1 MHTAE
6 SALAAAR
13 ALLPGF
19 AAHAATHDRD
29 ASFPFENFAALH
41 DARLLALS
49 IPERL
54 GGDALDLR
62 PICTI
67 VEEVGGACASTGLV
81 LGMQYLQFARLCAN
95 PSVAPAVLEL
105 ICRGAVERGALL
117 NTMRV
122 EPELG
127 TPTRGGLPATTA
139 HRTASGWRLSGHK
152 IYATGAPGLAY
163 FVTWAKTGEEPVRT
177 GWFLVP
183 AGTPGMRIERTW
195 DQLGMRATGTD
206 DLYLDS
212 VEIPFEYALDVRE
225 PAAWKAGP
233 DDPWWIDLV
242 LGSLYYGI
250 ARAGRDWLV
259 GYLPERQPSNLG
271 ASLATLPRFQAVV
284 GQIETL
290 LLAAKTMIDTAVASF
305 DSGARALTPAQLN
318 HVKYVVTNN
327 GIEALH
333 LALGLIGNPGL
344 MRRHPLERHYRDV
357 LCGRIHTP
365 QDDTIL
371 LEWGKAALAAAAP
384 PSPL

>member
-13 ALLPGF
+13 GLVPGF
-19 AAHAATHDRD
+19 AARAADHDRD
-29 ASFPFENFAALH
+29 SSFPFENFAALQH
-41 DARLLALS
+41 ARLLALS
-49 IPERL
+49 IPARL

-62 PICTI
+62 TICTI
-67 VEEVGGACASTGLV
+67 VEEVGSACASTGLV

-95 PSVAPAVLEL
+95 ANVAPAVLEMM
-105 ICRGAVERGALL
+105 CRGAIEEGGLL

-127 TPTRGGLPATTA
+127 TPTRGGLPGTTA
-139 HRTASGWRLSGHK
+139 VRTPSGWRLSGHK

-163 FVTWAKTGEEPVRT
+163 FVPWAKTDEDPVRV

-183 AGTPGMRIERTW
+183 ARTPGMRIERTW

-206 DLYLDS
+206 DLFLEGA
-212 VEIPFEYALDVRE
+212 EIPFEYALDVRE

-233 DDPWWIDLV
+233 DDPWWISLV

-250 ARAGRDWLV
+250 AKAGRDWLLR
-259 GYLPERQPSNLG
+259 YLHERQPTNLG
-271 ASLATLPRFQAVV
+271 ASLATLPRFQTAV
-284 GQIETL
+284 GRIEAL
-290 LLAAKTMIDTAVASF
+290 LLECGTMLWTAIESF
-305 DSGARALTPAQLN
+305 DSGARAFTPAQLN

-333 LALGLIGNPGL
+333 LALGLVGNPGL
-344 MRRHPLERHYRDV
+344 MRQNPLERHYRDIR
-357 LCGRIHTP
+357 CGRIHTP

-371 LEWGKAALAAAAP
+371 LEWGKAALVEAAP
-384 PSPL
+384 SP

>member
-6 SALAAAR
+6 SALAATR
-13 ALLPGF
+13 ALLPAF
-19 AAHAATHDRD
+19 AARVATHDRD

-49 IPERL
+49 IPARL

-81 LGMQYLQFARLCAN
+81 LGMQYLQFARICAN
-95 PSVAPAVLEL
+95 PNVAPSVLAL

-163 FVTWAKTGEEPVRT
+163 FVTWAKTGEERVRT

-206 DLYLDS
+206 DLYLDG

-225 PAAWKAGP
+225 PAAWQAGP
-233 DDPWWIDLV
+233 DDPWWINLV

-250 ARAGRDWLV
+250 ARAGRDWLL
-259 GYLPERQPSNLG
+259 GYLHERQPSNLG

-305 DSGARALTPAQLN
+305 DAGARGLTPAQLN